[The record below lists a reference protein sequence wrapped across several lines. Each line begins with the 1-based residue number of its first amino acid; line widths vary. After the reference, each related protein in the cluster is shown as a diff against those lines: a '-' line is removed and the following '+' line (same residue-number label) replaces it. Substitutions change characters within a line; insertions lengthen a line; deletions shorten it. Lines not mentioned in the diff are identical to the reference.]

1 MFRQLFILLL
11 CSCSALTSFGQI
23 LTNGSL
29 EGQPGTRTPDN
40 WSSCLASSSVDIQPG
55 TWGVTKAPQDG
66 NTYINMVCRG
76 PNYIANAETCE
87 ELAQVLNNPLI
98 AGRCYR
104 VEMYLSLDPTFGTG
118 AGITEFTGPINLRV
132 SGGTSL
138 CNRDEIIVEYETVD
152 HEDWR
157 RYVSYFTP
165 DQDLNAI
172 WFEGT
177 FDGPNPHF
185 GHILVDNVAI
195 EEVNTPE
202 THELTL
208 CENESTRLSAF
219 LAADAQG
226 FDWSTGAS
234 TPEIEITE
242 GGTYTVD
249 ITLGECVIRETFEV
263 IELET
268 PAPREI
274 TLCEDGST
282 SLNAFLTG
290 DPQSFIWS
298 TGAGTPGIE
307 VTEAGTYT
315 VDITINGC
323 IIRETFEVSLQ
334 ESPVLELTT
343 DLTICPG
350 EEIVLDAFHPN
361 ADFLWQDGSTATSFT
376 VTDIGTYSVTLTID
390 QCVSSH
396 TVTIVFDNCEAIL
409 EMPNAFT
416 PNDDTKNDL
425 FTPIR
430 IYGITG
436 MQTVIYNRWGENIYT
451 TNNLNIEWNG
461 HLPSDEPAPASTYY
475 WRISYTDL
483 FGEKYTRK
491 GTVSL
496 LR

>member
-1 MFRQLFILLL
+1 MFRQLFILLFSFL
-11 CSCSALTSFGQI
+11 FALTGFGQI

-76 PNYIANAETCE
+76 PNYVANSETCE
-87 ELAQVLNNPLI
+87 ELAQVLNNPL
-98 AGRCYR
+98 ASGRCYR
-104 VEMYLSLDPTFGTG
+104 VEMYLSLDPTFGTSV
-118 AGITEFTGPINLRV
+118 GITEFTGPINLRV

-138 CNRDEIIVEYETVD
+138 CTRDEIIVEYETVD

-165 DQDLNAI
+165 DQDLNTI

-177 FDGPNPHF
+177 FDGPDPHF
-185 GHILVDNVAI
+185 GHILVDNVVI
-195 EEVNTPE
+195 EEVNSPE

-208 CENESTRLSAF
+208 CKDESINLSAFLAADAQGFSWSTGASTPEIEISEGGTYTVDISLGECVIRETFEVTVLEAPAPRQITLCEDGSTRLSAF
-219 LAADAQG
+219 LAADAQV
-226 FDWSTGAS
+226 FEWNTGANS
-234 TPEIEITE
+234 PEIEVSE
-242 GGTYTVD
+242 AGTYIVD
-249 ITLGECVIRETFEV
+249 ITL
-263 IELET
+263 
-268 PAPREI
+268 
-274 TLCEDGST
+274 
-282 SLNAFLTG
+282 
-290 DPQSFIWS
+290 
-298 TGAGTPGIE
+298 
-307 VTEAGTYT
+307 
-315 VDITINGC
+315 NGC
-323 IIRETFEVSLQ
+323 IVRETFEVSLQ
-334 ESPVLELTT
+334 EPPVLELTT
-343 DLTICPG
+343 DFAICPG
-350 EEIVLDAFHPN
+350 EEIILDAFIPG
-361 ADFLWQDGSTATSFT
+361 ADFLWQNGSTDSELTIRDT
-376 VTDIGTYSVTLTID
+376 GTYSVTLTID
-390 QCVSSH
+390 QCVTSH
-396 TVTIVFDNCEAIL
+396 TVTILLDNCEALL

-416 PNDDTKNDL
+416 PNGDTKNDL

-430 IYGITG
+430 VLNITSI
-436 MQTVIYNRWGENIYT
+436 QTVIYNRWGENIYT

-461 HLPSDEPAPASTYY
+461 HLPSNEPAPASTYY

>member
-1 MFRQLFILLL
+1 MFRKLFILLL
-11 CSCSALTSFGQI
+11 CSLSVLTGYGQI

-76 PNYIANAETCE
+76 PNYIANSETCE
-87 ELAQVLNNPLI
+87 ELAQVLNNPLES
-98 AGRCYR
+98 GRCYR
-104 VEMYLSLDPTFGTG
+104 VEMYLSLDPTFGTSV
-118 AGITEFTGPINLRV
+118 GITEFTGPINLRV

-138 CNRDEIIVEYETVD
+138 CSRDEIIVEYETVD

-157 RYVSYFTP
+157 KYVSYFTP
-165 DQDLNAI
+165 DQDLNTI

-185 GHILVDNVAI
+185 GHILVDNVVI
-195 EEVNTPE
+195 EEVNAPE
-202 THELTL
+202 THELIV
-208 CENESTRLSAF
+208 CEDESASLDAF

-226 FDWSTGAS
+226 FNWSTGATTPAIDVAESGTYTVDIQLGECVIRETFEVKVLETPAPRAVTLCEDGSASLNAFLAADAQLFDWSTGANTS
-234 TPEIEITE
+234 EIEVTE
-242 GGTYTVD
+242 TGTYTVD

-263 IELET
+263 I
-268 PAPREI
+268 
-274 TLCEDGST
+274 
-282 SLNAFLTG
+282 
-290 DPQSFIWS
+290 
-298 TGAGTPGIE
+298 
-307 VTEAGTYT
+307 
-315 VDITINGC
+315 
-323 IIRETFEVSLQ
+323 LQ
-334 ESPVLELTT
+334 EAPVLELTT
-343 DLTICPG
+343 DLAICPG
-350 EEIVLDAFHPN
+350 EEIILDAFTPN
-361 ADFLWQDGSTATSFT
+361 ADFLWQDGSTDAERTI
-376 VTDIGTYSVTLTID
+376 TDTGTYSVTLTID
-390 QCVSSH
+390 QCVTSH
-396 TVTIVFDNCEAIL
+396 TVTILLDYCEAIL

-416 PNDDTKNDL
+416 PNGDTKNEL

-430 IYGITG
+430 TLRITS

-451 TNNLNIEWNG
+451 TDNLNIEWNG
-461 HLPSDEPAPASTYY
+461 HLPNDEPAPTSTYY

-496 LR
+496 IR

>member
-1 MFRQLFILLL
+1 MFILLFL
-11 CSCSALTSFGQI
+11 FQVALTGFGQI

-55 TWGVTKAPQDG
+55 TWGVIKAPQDG

-76 PNYIANAETCE
+76 SNYIANEETCE

-118 AGITEFTGPINLRV
+118 VGITEFTGPINLRV

-138 CNRDEIIVEYETVD
+138 CRRDEIIVEYETVE

-177 FDGPNPHF
+177 FDGPDPHF

-195 EEVNTPE
+195 EEVSSPE
-202 THELTL
+202 TQEITV
-208 CENESTRLSAF
+208 CENESTNLSAF

-226 FDWSTGAS
+226 FNWSTGAA
-234 TPEIEITE
+234 TPTIEVSE
-242 GGTYTVD
+242 SGTYTVD
-249 ITLGECVIRETFEV
+249 ITLGECVVRETFEVTVLETPAPRQATLCENESTSLSAFLAADAQLFSWSTGARTSEIEVTEVGVYTVDITLGTCVIRETFEV
-263 IELET
+263 I
-268 PAPREI
+268 
-274 TLCEDGST
+274 
-282 SLNAFLTG
+282 
-290 DPQSFIWS
+290 
-298 TGAGTPGIE
+298 
-307 VTEAGTYT
+307 
-315 VDITINGC
+315 
-323 IIRETFEVSLQ
+323 LQ
-334 ESPVLELTT
+334 EAPVIELTT
-343 DLTICPG
+343 DLVICPG
-350 EEIVLDAFHPN
+350 EEIILDAFTPY
-361 ADFLWQDGSTATSFT
+361 ATFLWQDGSTDSELTI
-376 VTDIGTYSVTLTID
+376 TDTGTYSVTLTID
-390 QCVSSH
+390 QCITSH
-396 TVTIVFDNCEAIL
+396 TITILLDNCEAIL

-416 PNDDTKNDL
+416 PNNDTKNDL

-430 IYGITG
+430 VYGITS

-483 FGEKYTRK
+483 FGEQYTRK

-496 LR
+496 IR